1 MCPILK
7 NSLNKPKDASD
18 LKTRMLKVSNI
29 KHPMI
34 LKNGIINALNDKER
48 LKIIKNNDK
57 IDYLLLE
64 TNNPKIMTRRR

>member
-7 NSLNKPKDASD
+7 HLKKDKDTED
-18 LKTRMLKVSNI
+18 LRTRMKAVSNI

-34 LKNGIINALNDKER
+34 LKNGIINALNDTER